1 MMFRTA
7 NIRRVTRK
15 ERGEALPALFQ
26 KLEKSSL
33 ILGKKC
39 PNCGHLW
46 VKFLIYSVIFKSFQE
61 KKPEI
66 FFSVGPFFLV
76 L

>member
-7 NIRRVTRK
+7 NLRRVTRR
-15 ERGEALPALFQ
+15 ERGEVSFSLFQ
-26 KLEKSSL
+26 LFEKSSL
-33 ILGKKC
+33 IFGKKC
-39 PNCGHLW
+39 PNYGHLW
-46 VKFLIYSVIFKSFQE
+46 AKFLIYSVIFKSFQE